1 MIIAFIVLSDPNDL
15 LASSLL
21 STMYRF
27 GGLFSMRTVC
37 EILFISAIT
46 D

>member
-1 MIIAFIVLSDPNDL
+1 MHSLRETIDL

-21 STMYRF
+21 STMYRL

-37 EILFISAIT
+37 EILVISAIT